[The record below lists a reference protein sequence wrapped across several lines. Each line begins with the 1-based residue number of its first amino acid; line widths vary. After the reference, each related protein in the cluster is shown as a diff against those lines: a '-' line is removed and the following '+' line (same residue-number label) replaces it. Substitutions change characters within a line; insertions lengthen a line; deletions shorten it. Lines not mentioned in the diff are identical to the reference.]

1 MLSSLY
7 RLMIRWLMND
17 SRILYLDA
25 ISGISFKKAVDIGRL
40 F

>member
-7 RLMIRWLMND
+7 RLTVCSLIGD
-17 SRILYLDA
+17 SRILYLDG
-25 ISGISFKKAVDIGRL
+25 ISGISFKKDVDIGRL